1 MGLGDIKYKMTRL
14 TNTIANSAEA
24 KVETLTW
31 GYTRKCASKLPD
43 NAIVLDKLLA
53 REKLRNRYGGGCICD
68 ELLLEERVSVI
79 NSGVPPTII
88 EDINNKGY
96 IKWLYAHPDCVVKT
110 HYQKW
115 CEQFVCDLSVVMAV
129 QAKEECDLSLL
140 TFISA
145 DDACNLG
152 LDAIKVALD
161 RVCQLDVG
169 TTITQHGCE
178 LGAQVFLAKNY
189 CNISSEI
196 KIESVDCKLGA
207 EATISENKCDITQD
221 FRVDKSTCKL
231 AHSVFISEHG
241 CNLDFK
247 RFIRATKGLNNCF

>member
-1 MGLGDIKYKMTRL
+1 MVTTSILGQFSSIHLQKMC
-14 TNTIANSAEA
+14 
-24 KVETLTW
+24 W
-31 GYTRKCASKLPD
+31 GYSICGQEVDSR
-43 NAIVLDKLLA
+43 VLELNEIERRNLLAGEHSCVDQKLL
-53 REKLRNRYGGGCICD
+53 EK
-68 ELLLEERVSVI
+68 ELKKVSAKKDI
-79 NSGVPPTII
+79 PPIGKK
-88 EDINNKGY
+88 NNKGY

-221 FRVDKSTCKL
+221 FRVGKSTCKL
-231 AHSVFISEHG
+231 AHSAFISEHG

-247 RFIRATKGLNNCF
+247 RFIKATKGLNNCF